1 MSTPTTNGP
10 SAGHVW
16 HSRENLLN
24 IPKNR
29 FVINKMEPVA
39 WTQKNIAA
47 NKIPQNMANFE
58 IDKDSYFLFDNHND
72 PDFQK
77 DPTKRRYIAGWR
89 EHVASLD
96 NDWWEAN
103 KANIEAN
110 VDLANPKYRTE
121 LGEKWNLD
129 KYKEA
134 LTDGKLGPI
143 HRMHVASIVGFKPQ
157 GSSVSKEVPSVEE
170 KMPPVEPPVIEEDP
184 PGHKLVLT
192 DYNLPRKLAADEN
205 ARRTLFAKL
214 SSPVGK
220 ASYLP
225 PPQKRFE
232 HRGISKDVT
241 DAQANV
247 YKAATQGSADNSQF
261 SKLLSVQNNISDATL
276 KHDAGQHQLID
287 KSRQL
292 YDQRLDAYKTN
303 SQSIDNTNQKYLHAK
318 LSGDVASKAAYQD
331 TIGRNMQAY
340 IQGLE
345 HNEKVARQDKLMF
358 EYEKDTRKATKYQD
372 ILNRVTSDPYKVQFI
387 ENYKKNNPEVE
398 HTPEQIEEAFKSY
411 QNEAIK
417 SLGFGSME
425 ELQTKIGT
433 LRELIGQRAAY
444 LTSLP
449 GKVEI
454 EKRGGILS
462 MLKKGG
468 KHPDVSRYE
477 AQVKQSIKTVE
488 QLYKLFEAENNRVSK
503 GLAQLEKE
511 FAKQLKI
518 K

>member
-1 MSTPTTNGP
+1 MSTTTANGP
-10 SAGHVW
+10 SVGHAW
-16 HSRENLLN
+16 YSKENLLN
-24 IPKNR
+24 TSKDK
-29 FVINKMEPVA
+29 FVINKMDPVA

-47 NKIPQNMANFE
+47 NKLPQNMANFE

-72 PDFQK
+72 PGFK
-77 DPTKRRYIAGWR
+77 TDPTKRRYIAGWR

-110 VDLANPKYRTE
+110 LNLANPEYITE
-121 LGEKWNLD
+121 LGNEWNLD
-129 KYKEA
+129 KYKKA

-143 HRMHVASIVGFKPQ
+143 HRMHVSSLAGQKPN
-157 GSSVSKEVPSVEE
+157 GSSNTEESSTEEVPEVDTLYTT
-170 KMPPVEPPVIEEDP
+170 EEDTP
-184 PGHKLVLT
+184 EHKLVLT
-192 DYNLPRKLAADEN
+192 DYNLIRKLAADEN
-205 ARRTLFAKL
+205 ARRTLFARL
-214 SSPVGK
+214 NSPVGK
-220 ASYLP
+220 ASYLS

-292 YDQRLDAYKTN
+292 YDKRLDTYKTH
-303 SQSIDNTNQKYLHAK
+303 SQSIDNNNQKYLYNK
-318 LSGDVASKAAYQD
+318 LAGDVASKAAYQD
-331 TIGRNMQAY
+331 AIGINIQNY
-340 IQGLE
+340 IKGLE
-345 HNEKVARQDKLMF
+345 NNEKVDRQDKLMF
-358 EYEKDTRKATKYQD
+358 EYEKDTNKATKYQD
-372 ILNRVTSDPYKVQFI
+372 ILNRVTSDPYKNQFI
-387 ENYKKNNPEVE
+387 ENYKKNNPGVE
-398 HTPEQIEEAFKSY
+398 YTSEQIEEAFKSY
-411 QNEAIK
+411 QNDVIK
-417 SLGFGSME
+417 SLGFNSMD
-425 ELQTKIGT
+425 ELQTRIST
-433 LRELIGQRAAY
+433 LRERIGQRAFY
-444 LTSLP
+444 LTSLQ

-468 KHPDVSRYE
+468 KHPEVSRYE
-477 AQVKQSIKTVE
+477 TQVKQSIKTVE
-488 QLYKLFEAENNRVSK
+488 QLYKLLEAENNRVSK
-503 GLAQLEKE
+503 SLAQLEKE

>member
-1 MSTPTTNGP
+1 MSTKIDTDP
-10 SAGHVW
+10 SAEHVW
-16 HSRENLLN
+16 YSKENLLK
-24 IPKNR
+24 IPKDK

-39 WTQKNIAA
+39 WTQKNIAS
-47 NKIPQNMANFE
+47 NKLPQNSVDFE

-72 PDFQK
+72 PNFK
-77 DPTKRRYIAGWR
+77 TDPTKRHYIAGWR

-110 VDLANPKYRTE
+110 LDLVNPKYRKE
-121 LGEKWNLD
+121 LGNEWNLD

-134 LTDGKLGPI
+134 LTDGKLGAI
-143 HRMHVASIVGFKPQ
+143 HRMHVASLV
-157 GSSVSKEVPSVEE
+157 GSSNTKKSSVEGVPE
-170 KMPPVEPPVIEEDP
+170 VETLYTTKEDIP
-184 PGHKLVLT
+184 EHKLVLT

-261 SKLLSVQNNISDATL
+261 SKLLSAQNSISDATL

-292 YDQRLDAYKTN
+292 YDSKLDAYKKN
-303 SQSIDNTNQKYLHAK
+303 SQTIDNTNQKYLYTK
-318 LSGDVASKAAYQD
+318 LAGDVISKAAYQD
-331 TIGRNMQAY
+331 TIGKNMQAY

-358 EYEKDTRKATKYQD
+358 EYGKDTSKATKYQD
-372 ILNRVTSDPYKVQFI
+372 ILNRVTSDSYKDKFI
-387 ENYKKNNPEVE
+387 ENYKKNNPGVE
-398 HTPEQIEEAFKSY
+398 YTSEQIEEAFTSH
-411 QNEAIK
+411 QNEVIK
-417 SLGFGSME
+417 SLGFNSMD
-425 ELQTKIGT
+425 ELQTRIST
-433 LRELIGQRAAY
+433 LREIIGQRAFY
-444 LTSLP
+444 LTSLQ
-449 GKVEI
+449 GKVETN
-454 EKRGGILS
+454 KRGGILS
-462 MLKKGG
+462 ILKKGG
-468 KHPDVSRYE
+468 KNPEVSRYE
-477 AQVKQSIKTVE
+477 TQVKQSIKTVE
-488 QLYKLFEAENNRVSK
+488 QLYKLLEKEDNSVSK
-503 GLAQLEKE
+503 SLAQLEKE